1 LLRFAFLACSVE
13 TTQRKYAMK
22 NMGNIDRV
30 LRMIAVLAIAGAYA
44 VGLLAGP
51 PAIILGIIAVAFFI
65 TSLIG
70 TCPIYLPFGLST
82 LGKAKP

>member
-1 LLRFAFLACSVE
+1 
-13 TTQRKYAMK
+13 MK

-30 LRMIAVLAIAGAYA
+30 VRMIAVLAIVGAYLA
-44 VGLLAGP
+44 GLLSGIL
-51 PAIILGIIAVAFFI
+51 AIVLGIMAVAFFI

-82 LGKAKP
+82 RGRTKP